1 MLPSSQW
8 LSRLAGPAGLMCRG
22 QKALHSR
29 ALSALHSR
37 GPVVLKSRAPG
48 FVQCRGLTKKRKS
61 WFQPSAGPGPPYRHM
76 VQLGDPVL
84 RQQCDPVA
92 RDQIGGRQVQDVLAA
107 MQYTL
112 DRSVVDRSAPL
123 SPAISGLMGWV
134 SLPLK

>member
-1 MLPSSQW
+1 MLTLQTMLPSSQW

-22 QKALHSR
+22 QRALHSR
-29 ALSALHSR
+29 VLPALQSKA
-37 GPVVLKSRAPG
+37 PVVLKSRAPG
-48 FVQCRGLTKKRKS
+48 FVQCRGLTKKRKA

-112 DRSVVDRSAPL
+112 DRSVDQF
-123 SPAISGLMGWV
+123 I
-134 SLPLK
+134 